1 MPPKKLR
8 IYKFSKVAKYEVN
21 KQKSVAFLY
30 INNDQSNK
38 ESMKTIPFILPSKR
52 IKCLA
57 INQGGERH
65 IKKNTKHFLL
75 RN

>member
-38 ESMKTIPFILPSKR
+38 ESMKTIPFILPS
-52 IKCLA
+52 
-57 INQGGERH
+57 NGEFVQYRREKSN
-65 IKKNTKHFLL
+65 I
-75 RN
+75 